1 MGKTP
6 SFFRNFYHLAGMG
19 RNRMQAVLPS
29 TTENVGDVHFH
40 VKRLMDIFIAV
51 VALAFLLPLLALVA
65 LCIKLDSRG
74 PVLFVQDRVGA
85 KRRVI
90 NGEVV
95 WEIQNFR
102 IYKFRSMF
110 QNAGSALHEEH
121 IKAYIAGDQSLLKP
135 EGDGA
140 SLKLQH
146 DPRITRVG
154 HIIRKTSLDELPQLL
169 NVLKGDMSL
178 VGPRPVPT
186 YEFEE
191 YQAWHLE
198 RLVAVPGITGLWQV
212 TARCQVPFDEQIRL
226 DIDYVRKQSFWL
238 DLKILLLTVPAVI
251 SGKGAG

>member
-1 MGKTP
+1 MDLVAAT
-6 SFFRNFYHLAGMG
+6 
-19 RNRMQAVLPS
+19 
-29 TTENVGDVHFH
+29 VGGI
-40 VKRLMDIFIAV
+40 L
-51 VALAFLLPLLALVA
+51 LLPLLFYLAVA
-65 LCIKLDSRG
+65 VKMSSRG
-74 PVLFVQDRVGA
+74 PIVYAHERLGRNNRV
-85 KRRVI
+85 
-90 NGEVV
+90 
-95 WEIQNFR
+95 FR
-102 IYKFRSMF
+102 AWKFRSMF